1 MSEDDKKPAP
11 DLFPYDEMST
21 GVASSLQRRA
31 NYVTGKPP
39 DLPAEPD
46 PALKPRTGAYYAFR
60 PTAPP
65 AQPAK
70 SGTGTALNP
79 AFKPG
84 GTGTTPAYKP
94 GTGTTPAYKPGT
106 GATPAYKPGTGT
118 TPALKTG
125 SFAPLP
131 PADESPAL
139 GEEDD
144 GKLQTHL
151 RAMALS
157 DPAGVAARATAP
169 RRPPKLPPSAA
180 EDTFVKRKMKEAE
193 KNVPD
198 FSLDEDLG

>member
-11 DLFPYDEMST
+11 DLFPFDEMST

-31 NYVTGKPP
+31 NYITGKPE

-60 PTAPP
+60 PSAPP
-65 AQPAK
+65 PR
-70 SGTGTALNP
+70 SSTGTALNP

-94 GTGTTPAYKPGT
+94 ATGTTPAYKP
-106 GATPAYKPGTGT
+106 ATGT
-118 TPALKTG
+118 TPAFKPGGTGKTG
-125 SFAPLP
+125 AFAPLQR
-131 PADESPAL
+131 DEAPAL
-139 GEEDD
+139 GDEDD
-144 GKLQTHL
+144 SKLQTHL

-157 DPAGVAARATAP
+157 DSAGGAAARAPAP

-180 EDTFVKRKMKEAE
+180 EDTFVKRKMQQAEA
-193 KNVPD
+193 NVPD

>member
-1 MSEDDKKPAP
+1 MSEDEKKPAP
-11 DLFPYDEMST
+11 DLFPFDEMST

-31 NYVTGKPP
+31 NYITGKPE

-60 PTAPP
+60 PSAPP
-65 AQPAK
+65 PQK

-84 GTGTTPAYKP
+84 GTGTTPALKP

-106 GATPAYKPGTGT
+106 GT
-118 TPALKTG
+118 TPAFKPGGTGSHPAMKTG
-125 SFAPLP
+125 SFAPLQP
-131 PADESPAL
+131 REDAPAL
-139 GEEDD
+139 GDEDD
-144 GKLQTHL
+144 SKLQTHL

-157 DPAGVAARATAP
+157 DSAGGAARSSAP

-198 FSLDEDLG
+198 FDLDEDLG